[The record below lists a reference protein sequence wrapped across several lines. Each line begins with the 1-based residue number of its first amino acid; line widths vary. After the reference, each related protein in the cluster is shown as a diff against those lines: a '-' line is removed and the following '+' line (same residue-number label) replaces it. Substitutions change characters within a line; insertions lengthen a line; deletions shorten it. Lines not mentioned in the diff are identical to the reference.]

1 MAVDLVAECLIE
13 KCRQVKFTGQKV
25 LHPLEHFRIDGYR
38 NFRRGHTF
46 ILP

>member
-1 MAVDLVAECLIE
+1 
-13 KCRQVKFTGQKV
+13 V